1 GAEGPVFSQYRE
13 SERQFV
19 VRDDYPLGQRRL
31 TSLSGRVLDVGSVDG
46 QNDVTH
52 FVDELEDG
60 EGGFGWPAC
69 RDAEWDGDRQTR
81 VGPRRGASVL
91 PLTKRGLTVG
101 GFLTSLIKG
110 KTLFIPRYR
119 KEFGIK

>member
-1 GAEGPVFSQYRE
+1 MLRSRRGRCDLVLEAQEENGAEGPVFSQYRE

-60 EGGFGWPAC
+60 ERGFG
-69 RDAEWDGDRQTR
+69 
-81 VGPRRGASVL
+81 
-91 PLTKRGLTVG
+91 
-101 GFLTSLIKG
+101 
-110 KTLFIPRYR
+110 
-119 KEFGIK
+119 

>member
-1 GAEGPVFSQYRE
+1 MLRSRRGRCDLVLEAQEENGAEGPVFSQYRA

-52 FVDELEDG
+52 FVDELEDRVPFRG
-60 EGGFGWPAC
+60 VRAAAPSHSPAGRAGIVSWPKPPA
-69 RDAEWDGDRQTR
+69 
-81 VGPRRGASVL
+81 
-91 PLTKRGLTVG
+91 
-101 GFLTSLIKG
+101 
-110 KTLFIPRYR
+110 
-119 KEFGIK
+119 